1 MARVTSAEGGGA
13 FIHVDRSRK
22 VDERRLAVPAR
33 GRPRSRRHRHALRRR
48 RHNPGRPG
56 RLPRP
61 AGRRSPPFDPPA
73 GAEFAIEAATAVVA
87 IVVALALVAVPAR
100 FVAIR
105 QPYRTGSGRTLL
117 VGDGPVFGNLS
128 ADFAV

>member
-1 MARVTSAEGGGA
+1 MNDGWRHRLVAVLGAAGIATLSVVVATTPAVRGA
-13 FIHVDRSRK
+13 FR
-22 VDERRLAVPAR
+22 
-33 GRPRSRRHRHALRRR
+33 ALPVVG
-48 RHNPGRPG
+48 H
-56 RLPRP
+56 L
-61 AGRRSPPFDPPA
+61 PFDPPA

-87 IVVALALVAVPAR
+87 IVVALALVAVPAW

>member
-1 MARVTSAEGGGA
+1 M
-13 FIHVDRSRK
+13 
-22 VDERRLAVPAR
+22 
-33 GRPRSRRHRHALRRR
+33 
-48 RHNPGRPG
+48 
-56 RLPRP
+56 
-61 AGRRSPPFDPPA
+61 

-87 IVVALALVAVPAR
+87 IVVALVAVPAR